1 MRKGLTTNQ
10 KRAILIISGIL
21 IVLGVFLLIYQKN
34 VERVTE
40 LELDTSK
47 KTNQVNFLS
56 KLQTLVNEMQETTEQ
71 DQKEIATYSQEYP
84 CKMTQQKAISNIYAW
99 SKNSGIQLKAVN
111 PGTEKTFFKNG
122 EFMNLS
128 EEADSG
134 TSDQSQSQ
142 DNEEAPAEKNPETK
156 FAVNEM
162 VGKVTNYEVELTGT
176 RKQVLKAVDW
186 IKNNPEHMALSAVN
200 LSFDSSTGKLTGS
213 FVVNFFSLNGNGK
226 PYEEPDISSIVLG
239 NKDVFGTFKK

>member
-34 VERVTE
+34 IERVTE
-40 LELDTSK
+40 LEQDTSK
-47 KTNQVNFLS
+47 KTNKVNFLS
-56 KLQTLVNEMQETTEQ
+56 NLQLLVNEMKETTEQ
-71 DQKEIATYSQEYP
+71 DQKEILTNSQEYP
-84 CKMTQQKAISNIYAW
+84 CKMTQQKVISNIYNL
-99 SKNSGIQLKAVN
+99 SKNSGIQLKAIS
-111 PGTEKTFFKNG
+111 PGTEKIFFKNG
-122 EFMNLS
+122 EFINLS
-128 EEADSG
+128 DEEDSSA
-134 TSDQSQSQ
+134 SDESQ
-142 DNEEAPAEKNPETK
+142 DNEQAPAEKNPEGK

-162 VGKVTNYEVELTGT
+162 VGKVTNYEIELTGS
-176 RKQVLKAVDW
+176 RKQILKAVDW
-186 IKNNPEHMALSAVN
+186 VKNNPEHMALSAIS

-213 FVVNFFSLNGNGK
+213 FVVNFFCLNGNGK

>member
-10 KRAILIISGIL
+10 KRAILIVSGVL
-21 IVLGVFLLIYQKN
+21 IVLGVFLFIYQKN
-34 VERVTE
+34 IERVTE
-40 LELDTSK
+40 LEMDTSK

-56 KLQTLVNEMQETTEQ
+56 NLQTLVNEMKETTEQ
-71 DQKEIATYSQEYP
+71 DQKEIAANSQEYP
-84 CKMTQQKAISNIYAW
+84 CKMTQQKVISNIYAL
-99 SKNSGIQLKAVN
+99 SKNSGIQLKAVS
-111 PGTEKTFFKNG
+111 PGTEKIFFKKG
-122 EFMNLS
+122 EFINIS
-128 EEADSG
+128 EEEDND
-134 TSDQSQSQ
+134 TSDQSQDQ
-142 DNEEAPAEKNPETK
+142 EETPAEKNPEGK

-186 IKNNPEHMALSAVN
+186 IKNNPEHMALSAVS
-200 LSFDSSTGKLTGS
+200 LSFDSSTGKLTGT

>member
-34 VERVTE
+34 TERVTE
-40 LELDTSK
+40 LEQDTSK
-47 KTNQVNFLS
+47 KTNKVNFLS
-56 KLQTLVNEMQETTEQ
+56 NLQLLVNEMKETTEQ
-71 DQKEIATYSQEYP
+71 DQKEILTNSQEYP
-84 CKMTQQKAISNIYAW
+84 CKMTQQKVISNIYNL
-99 SKNSGIQLKAVN
+99 SKNSGIQLKAIS
-111 PGTEKTFFKNG
+111 PGTEKIFFKNG
-122 EFMNLS
+122 EFINLS
-128 EEADSG
+128 DEEDSSA
-134 TSDQSQSQ
+134 SDQSQ
-142 DNEEAPAEKNPETK
+142 DNEEAPAEKNPEGK

-162 VGKVTNYEVELTGT
+162 VGKVTNYEIELTGS
-176 RKQVLKAVDW
+176 RKQILKAVDW
-186 IKNNPEHMALSAVN
+186 VKNNPEHMALSAIN

-213 FVVNFFSLNGNGK
+213 FVVNFFCLNGNGK